1 MDTFYNFAKKEKEK
15 KIDSLIENEKLKE
28 ESKRFIEKA
37 ISKGY
42 VEYAG
47 DELDKIIPPT
57 SRRQGAR
64 EKKKESVLEN
74 IRNIVEVFVGI

>member
-1 MDTFYNFAKKEKEK
+1 MQKKKK
-15 KIDSLIENEKLKE
+15 KRKIDSLIEKEKLKE

-42 VEYAG
+42 VDYAG

-64 EKKKESVLEN
+64 EKKKAYWK
-74 IRNIVEVFVGI
+74 I